1 MLRRY
6 YMRKNEV
13 LYRMVSVDTLV
24 WHSFSTPNIYRMRRH
39 PLFTLL
45 LAALMLLT
53 SCSHHYIVKGPQG
66 GIAAKVVLPKGFDQ
80 QHDSCDL
87 VILMHGIF
95 SSKDYPPMPRIAR
108 HLAKEGI
115 ATIALDFGGH
125 GKSEGAMQQMTIA
138 NELEEAR
145 QVWEY
150 ARRLPYV
157 RNISLLG
164 HSQGGVVA
172 SMLAGR
178 LAQQNDAPASLVLLA
193 PGSVIKEATQ
203 AGHFFGNTYDPAN
216 PPEYIRCF
224 HTYKLG
230 REYMVSTQLLDIYG
244 ESGHYQGPVCIV
256 HGTKDGIVPL
266 WCSQRYDE
274 IYYNSSLHL
283 IEGENH
289 LMVTHL
295 RETLGIITPFLKR

>member
-1 MLRRY
+1 MKRDRIYAFL
-6 YMRKNEV
+6 
-13 LYRMVSVDTLV
+13 LV
-24 WHSFSTPNIYRMRRH
+24 A
-39 PLFTLL
+39 LL
-45 LAALMLLT
+45 LLT
-53 SCSHHYIVKGPQG
+53 SCSHHYIAKGPQG
-66 GIAAKVVLPKGFDQ
+66 GIAADVVLPRNFDVE
-80 QHDSCDL
+80 HDSCDM

-108 HLAKEGI
+108 HLAKQGI

-125 GKSEGAMQQMTIA
+125 GKSEGVKQKMTIA

-150 ARRLPYV
+150 ARSLPYV
-157 RNISLLG
+157 RRISLLG

-193 PGSVIKEATQ
+193 PGAVIKEATQ
-203 AGHFFGNTYDPAN
+203 AGRFFGNTYDPAD
-216 PPEYIRCF
+216 PPEYIKCF
-224 HTYKLG
+224 RTYRVG

-244 ESGHYQGPVCIV
+244 ESSHYQGPVCII
-256 HGTKDGIVPL
+256 HGSKDGIVPL

-274 IYYNSSLHL
+274 IYNRSILHL

-289 LMVTHL
+289 LMVVHL
-295 RETLGIITPFLKR
+295 RKTLGIITPFLKGK